1 MCYYY
6 PDAAKLGGAI
16 MAGEGSTSAPSE
28 CFWWQVGVEE
38 WHGLREKESQRS
50 EKHTILGIQN
60 GATGG
65 DAEATRVGLV
75 RYDIKRPHA
84 EVRDWLRGLIRKLA
98 NRYLSQALSRPL
110 YQGISWEPTW
120 KALPTDRKRPGQ
132 SRRERGIFANFTSEL
147 SHSVESGA
155 GRRRVFAVGN
165 YVNQRLLR
173 PLHNWLMEAL
183 GDLKTD
189 GTFNQSA
196 PLDRLVGAKKI
207 YSIDLKAAT
216 DRWPLLIQLDLLKSL
231 FGHEFADEVGNLLG
245 FTMFGVPLAKSLER
259 TNDSLGFSFQVVC
272 GDDIIITDDRVSSRY
287 QQILDSLGVIVSK
300 DKTLVSDSGCGEFAK
315 KFRTHGLT
323 KDFSPVSFRN
333 VMNSHHLLRIPYHF
347 CCGLAVDSL

>member
-1 MCYYY
+1 MEFDSTGDLFGY
-6 PDAAKLGGAI
+6 PG
-16 MAGEGSTSAPSE
+16 
-28 CFWWQVGVEE
+28 
-38 WHGLREKESQRS
+38 R
-50 EKHTILGIQN
+50 
-60 GATGG
+60 
-65 DAEATRVGLV
+65 
-75 RYDIKRPHA
+75 
-84 EVRDWLRGLIRKLA
+84 
-98 NRYLSQALSRPL
+98 
-110 YQGISWEPTW
+110 
-120 KALPTDRKRPGQ
+120 
-132 SRRERGIFANFTSEL
+132 L

-245 FTMFGVPLAKSLER
+245 FTM
-259 TNDSLGFSFQVVC
+259 
-272 GDDIIITDDRVSSRY
+272 VSSRY

-347 CCGLAVDSL
+347 IFGLAPINPYLRAHLIDLLRKSKAQLEIFFRFFLFFPPTDDSLVQYC